1 MKPFKATYK
10 DKQVL
15 ILKFVMDK
23 EGVVAVFVQEDNI
36 LNWDYIESTTED
48 KKFSHCQIPWNQ
60 EGI

>member
-36 LNWDYIESTTED
+36 LNWDYIDYIEGIKED
-48 KKFSHCQIPWNQ
+48 KRFSHCQIPWN
-60 EGI
+60 